1 MSERLFQ
8 ILLAPHLSEKGM
20 DQKARHNV
28 HVFRVRTDAT
38 KLEIKKAVEKAFEVK
53 VEAVRTANVE
63 GKKRRVGRTQGKR
76 PNWKKAY
83 VTVKPGSGEIEYFEG
98 T

>member
-1 MSERLFQ
+1 MNERLYQ

-28 HVFRVRTDAT
+28 HVFRVRRDAS
-38 KLEIKKAVEKAFEVK
+38 KPEIKRAVETAFEVE
-53 VEAVRTANVE
+53 VESVRTINVQ
-63 GKKRRVGRTQGKR
+63 GKKRRVGRNVGKR
-76 PNWKKAY
+76 PDWKKAY
-83 VTVKPGSGEIEYFEG
+83 VTIKPGSGEIEYFEG